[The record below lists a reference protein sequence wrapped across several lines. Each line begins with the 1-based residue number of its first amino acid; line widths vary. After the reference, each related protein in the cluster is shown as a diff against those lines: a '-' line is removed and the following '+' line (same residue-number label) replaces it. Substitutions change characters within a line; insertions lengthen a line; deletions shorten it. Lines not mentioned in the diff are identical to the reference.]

1 MKLYFVPGP
10 PSCVIHGQDKDANL
24 AVLQAVKHNKSNC
37 VYVYYHY
44 KNGPW
49 YSPELAAAIPKSIE
63 RSEAVAI
70 AHLGYPNRRE
80 EIASRLKE
88 ASQLSGLSTIDIAII
103 KVHISSPSFLPP
115 ITYSYSLYSTTG

>member
-1 MKLYFVPGP
+1 M
-10 PSCVIHGQDKDANL
+10 

-37 VYVYYHY
+37 IYVYHHY

-49 YSPELAAAIPKSIE
+49 YSPELAAVIPKEIE
-63 RSEAVAI
+63 RNEAVAI

-88 ASQLSGLSTIDIAII
+88 ASQLTGLGSIDIAII
-103 KVHISSPSFLPP
+103 RVYYYCCCLEIKYWFTKFFVP
-115 ITYSYSLYSTTG
+115 TV